1 MKKRIDFSKFKSMF
15 KFKIKPRKKE
25 EKPRQEWNPHWI
37 LRVLYSIWMTA
48 FSVFK
53 VAVGAVVTVLLICI
67 VCAGVFVGILGDYL
81 QNDILPESANYELN
95 ISDQEQTSYAY
106 YVDKEGKIEKLQEIH
121 TTIDREWVRFEDI
134 PKNVIN
140 AAVAIEDKRFY
151 EHQGVDWITTVKA
164 CINMFMGGDSQFG
177 GSTITQQLIKN
188 DTGEK
193 SVTVQRK
200 VMEIFR
206 AQHAEKVYDKD
217 TIMEWYLNS
226 IYFGR
231 GSYGIKSAAE
241 EYFGKELESLT
252 IAECASLISITNNP
266 SMFNPYSESEYEF
279 EGEVMNGQGR
289 NRSRQLKVLGE
300 MKNQGLITE
309 EEYEEAKAQELVFKS
324 GIAPEDIWETCDSLT
339 CDYEGTVG
347 TYNKEG
353 ESYFCPVCGTQLLV
367 GEDASKEVY
376 SYFMDTVIE
385 DVAKDLAA
393 QNGINW
399 DDADKTTRDEY
410 LLRIQR
416 GGFHIYTTLDMDV
429 QNQVDKIYTN
439 LEEIPGARST
449 QQLQS
454 AIVIINNATGDIV
467 AMAGGVGEKTVH
479 DGLNRATDSKL
490 QTGSSQKPLTVYA
503 PAFESGA
510 VCPATV
516 IKDMPI
522 SYAGGA
528 FPKNDNRRYDL
539 ARTVFSGVQSSVNA
553 IAVHTLDKIGFE
565 YAFEFGKEK
574 FGLSNLTEEY
584 ILPSGTVLSDKGYAP
599 LALGALTFGATVRDM
614 SAAYATFMNNGI
626 YREART
632 YTKVYDS
639 EGNLVLDNT
648 QATRQILSEKTVNYM
663 NYCLYHAA
671 NGGTGGNAV
680 FPGQYI
686 AGKTGTTSS
695 NKDRWFCGF
704 TGHYT
709 AACWVGYDIP
719 EQIRLYNNSNPAA
732 VLWRKVMQPIH
743 EGLPKVGIYDGSKFR
758 TVTMCLDSR
767 MRATEACTQDVRG
780 ITRTA
785 ASVAYPEDAPGGAC
799 NKHVMVEYCST
810 GDGVAT
816 EWCAKFEDVK
826 IVERSLVKL
835 TQAEVDAIKAAGR
848 VGLNAQHLDD
858 SYVYLITTGGNPGE
872 WHGFS
877 GNANKGVDA
886 PYIVCKEHTKEA
898 WEKLEEEKRKEEEEE
913 KKRQEEEEKKRQEEE
928 EKKQQEEAEKATE
941 ATTAPTAPATP

>member
-1 MKKRIDFSKFKSMF
+1 MKEIFKRRNKA
-15 KFKIKPRKKE
+15 
-25 EKPRQEWNPHWI
+25 EKPRQEWNPHWT
-37 LRVLYSIWMTA
+37 LKLLYSIWMTA

-53 VAVGAVVTVLLICI
+53 IALGAAITVLLICV
-67 VCAGVFVGILGDYL
+67 VCGAVFVGILGDYL

-95 ISDQEQTSYAY
+95 ISDQEQTSNAY
-106 YVDKEGKIEKLQEIH
+106 YVDANGKIEKLQEIH

-134 PKNVIN
+134 PKNLIN

-231 GSYGIKSAAE
+231 GSYGVKSAAE

-266 SMFNPYSESEYEF
+266 SMFNPFSESVYEYE
-279 EGEVMNGQGR
+279 EEMMDGRGR

-300 MKNQGLITE
+300 MKVQGLITE
-309 EEYEEAKAQELVFKS
+309 EEYNEAKAQELEFKS
-324 GIAPEDIWETCDSLT
+324 GLAPEDVWESCNSIN

-347 TYNKEG
+347 TYIKEG
-353 ESYFCPVCGTQLLV
+353 ESYFCPKCGTQLVV

-385 DVAKDLAA
+385 DVARDLAV
-393 QNGINW
+393 QNGVDWEN
-399 DDADKTTRDEY
+399 ADKTTRDEY

-439 LEEIPGARST
+439 LEEIPKTRST
-449 QQLQS
+449 AQLQS
-454 AIVIINNATGDIV
+454 AMVIIDNTTGDIV
-467 AMAGGVGEKTVH
+467 AMAGGVGEKDVH

-503 PAFESGA
+503 PAFEIGA
-510 VCPATV
+510 ASPVTV
-516 IKDMPI
+516 VKDMPI
-522 SYAGGA
+522 SYTGGN
-528 FPKNDNRRYDL
+528 FPKNDNRKYDY
-539 ARTVFSGVQSSVNA
+539 ARTIFRGVQSSVNA
-553 IAVHTLDKIGFE
+553 IAVHTLDMIGFD
-565 YAFEFGKEK
+565 YAFEFGKDK
-574 FGLSNLTEEY
+574 FGLSTLTEEY
-584 ILPSGTVLSDKGYAP
+584 VLPSGTVLSDKGYSP
-599 LALGALTFGATVRDM
+599 LAMGALTFGATVRDM
-614 SAAYATFMNNGI
+614 SAAYATFMNGGI

-648 QATRQILSEKTVNYM
+648 QDSREILSQKTVNYM

-709 AACWVGYDIP
+709 AAVWCGYDTP
-719 EQIRLYNNSNPAA
+719 EQIRLYDYSNPAA

-743 EGLPKVGIYDGSKFR
+743 EGLPKVSVYNGDNFR
-758 TVTMCLDSR
+758 TVSMCLDSG
-767 MRATEACTQDVRG
+767 MRATEACTNDVRG
-780 ITRTA
+780 ITRTS
-785 ASVAYPEDAPGGAC
+785 ASVCYPEDIPGGAC
-799 NKHVMVEYCST
+799 NKHVSVDYCVT
-810 GDGVAT
+810 GGGVAT
-816 EWCAKFEDVK
+816 DWCSKFEDVTISK
-826 IVERSLVKL
+826 RSLVRM

-848 VGLNAQHLDD
+848 VGLNAQYLDD
-858 SYVYLITTGGNPGE
+858 SYVYLVTGGGNPGD

-877 GNANKGVDA
+877 GKANDGVDA
-886 PYIVCKEHTKEA
+886 PYVVCTKHTREA
-898 WEKLEEEKRKEEEEE
+898 WEKLEEEKRKEEEE
-913 KKRQEEEEKKRQEEE
+913 KKKEEEEKRKEEE
-928 EKKQQEEAEKATE
+928 EKKQQEEAQKATE
-941 ATTAPTAPATP
+941 PKVPQTTTPAKP